1 MMGAGVGPQNAGR
14 GAALSRMF
22 DYNSAADHILTIL
35 VGLLLAM
42 FVVVMFLP
50 G

>member
-1 MMGAGVGPQNAGR
+1 MARRGIRWDKR